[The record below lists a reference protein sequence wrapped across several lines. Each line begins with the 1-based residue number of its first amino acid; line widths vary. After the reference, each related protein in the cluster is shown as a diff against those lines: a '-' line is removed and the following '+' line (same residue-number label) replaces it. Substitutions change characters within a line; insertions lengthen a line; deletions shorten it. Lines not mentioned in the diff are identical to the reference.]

1 MGTQDSSR
9 QILKEIEKNSNILL
23 DLEMQE
29 RRREVKQP
37 RNEKV
42 RSVAGNLQ
50 SEFGKILEYE
60 TQELLNT
67 IRNAKFEKKS
77 S

>member
-1 MGTQDSSR
+1 M
-9 QILKEIEKNSNILL
+9 L
-23 DLEMQE
+23 DLEIQE
-29 RRREVKQP
+29 RRREVKQS

-42 RSVAGNLQ
+42 RNVAGNLQ